1 MTAKSQAS
9 ETAVSGGA
17 VAASGTAVV
26 ACGAC
31 CALPMIFPALALGT
45 SGAVLAWLADA
56 HGWLSLVAA
65 LLVGS
70 AWAWA
75 VWRRRSAGRPLRI
88 STWGLLTIASA
99 LTVIALV
106 WPWIEPTVLR
116 ALDA

>member
-17 VAASGTAVV
+17 VAASGTAIV

-31 CALPMIFPALALGT
+31 CALPTIFPALALGA

-65 LLVGS
+65 LVVVSG
-70 AWAWA
+70 WGWA
-75 VWRRRSAGRPLRI
+75 VLKRRSGGRPRT
-88 STWGLLTIASA
+88 STWVMLTIATA
-99 LTVIALV
+99 LTAVALV
-106 WPWIEPTVLR
+106 WPWIEPMVLR
-116 ALDA
+116 SLSA